1 MCLHAGVLFTWLFT
15 WLYYVGDNEVSK
27 VCCRAVHL
35 CCAGDNEMT
44 ELKRRL
50 METEAQMSRILQAM
64 EVVQQKV
71 GAATD
76 DTAQLM
82 VTHSYVY
89 LAGS

>member
-1 MCLHAGVLFTWLFT
+1 MCTGVCICDRT
-15 WLYYVGDNEVSK
+15 GDY
-27 VCCRAVHL
+27 
-35 CCAGDNEMT
+35 EMS

-71 GAATD
+71 GVATQ

-82 VTHSYVY
+82 VN
-89 LAGS
+89 